1 MTVFDYLNKNYV
13 PKFRI
18 ITMCNWSTK
27 TLYDSTK
34 TDRDLSNYLYD
45 SIVEN
50 VYVTDSGI
58 IEIEI

>member
-1 MTVFDYLNKNYV
+1 MTVFDYLNRNNV
-13 PKFRI
+13 ENFRI
-18 ITMCNWSTK
+18 ISMINWYCK

-34 TDRDLSNYLYD
+34 TNKDPSNLLYD

>member
-1 MTVFDYLNKNYV
+1 MTVFDYLNRNNV
-13 PKFRI
+13 ADFRI
-18 ITMCNWSTK
+18 ISMINWCCK
-27 TLYDSTK
+27 ILYDSQSAK
-34 TDRDLSNYLYD
+34 KDPSNLLYD